1 MTLLTVFIIWIIAL
15 LLIVVLNARY
25 WTLYPDM
32 EDKQHQADKSLN
44 ISPINPIL
52 QDAIH
57 AVKIFVFIGIIFI
70 VVWLVLNSF

>member
-1 MTLLTVFIIWIIAL
+1 MTLLDVLIIWAIAL
-15 LLIVVLNARY
+15 VALCLLNARY

-32 EDKQHQADKSLN
+32 EDKQHQSDKSLN

-57 AVKIFVFIGIIFI
+57 AVKVFVFIGIIFLG
-70 VVWLVLNSF
+70 VWLIVNAF